1 MNDVVIVS
9 AVRTPIGSFNGSISS
24 LPATKLGAIVIEE
37 VLKRSNVGKDQVDEV
52 IMGSVLTAGMGQAPA
67 RQAAIYAGLPESVEC
82 MTINKVCGSGLKS
95 VMLGAQAIMLGDA
108 DVVVAGGMESMS
120 NVPYILDKARSGY
133 RMGHGQLTDLL
144 INDGLW
150 DVYNNFHMGTAAE
163 LTAKEYQITREA
175 QDEFAV
181 TSYKR
186 ALNAQTNNLFKEEIV
201 PVVITQKGSDSL
213 IISED
218 EEPKKVKFDKIAT
231 LKPAFQKDGTIT
243 AANASKINDG
253 AAAVV
258 LMSKKKA
265 EELGI
270 KPLVKV
276 INSAS
281 FAKKPEMFP
290 TAPADVIQKLLKKT
304 GYSKEDIDL
313 YEINEAFAVVT
324 LSVIK
329 ILGLDMNKVNINGGA
344 VALGH
349 PIGASG
355 TRLLVTLIHAMKQQN
370 VKRGLVTL
378 CIGGGE
384 ASAMIIEQ

>member
-37 VLKRSNVGKDQVDEV
+37 ALKRSNVGKDQVDEV

-231 LKPAFQKDGTIT
+231 
-243 AANASKINDG
+243 
-253 AAAVV
+253 
-258 LMSKKKA
+258 
-265 EELGI
+265 
-270 KPLVKV
+270 
-276 INSAS
+276 
-281 FAKKPEMFP
+281 
-290 TAPADVIQKLLKKT
+290 
-304 GYSKEDIDL
+304 
-313 YEINEAFAVVT
+313 
-324 LSVIK
+324 
-329 ILGLDMNKVNINGGA
+329 
-344 VALGH
+344 
-349 PIGASG
+349 
-355 TRLLVTLIHAMKQQN
+355 
-370 VKRGLVTL
+370 
-378 CIGGGE
+378 
-384 ASAMIIEQ
+384 